1 MLIVNELEFNGL
13 TVKLETHLIETKSS
27 CSDFISFSESLVSLL
42 KRDDFKISE
51 LSVREKEPFSN
62 IITNERGDECVCSS
76 NFWDTCHDNSHTVV
90 IMKFE
95 GADKIF
101 GEYNPLA

>member
-42 KRDDFKISE
+42 KRDDFRGISRNPTLPKNLFE
-51 LSVREKEPFSN
+51 WNKEN
-62 IITNERGDECVCSS
+62 LLTLKTNLQQCLPYIRYS
-76 NFWDTCHDNSHTVV
+76 WQ
-90 IMKFE
+90 
-95 GADKIF
+95 
-101 GEYNPLA
+101 